1 MGGGTPQIGLGT
13 PLSGRGTLIRWC
25 PPKLLELCSVPVI
38 VGKGQEGRCSPM
50 AVTDLKVY
58 DDELERLRDKFP
70 AGYIWRPRARR
81 LGATRKAQ
89 IPRSRNRDS
98 RWSMAI
104 DAGTGED
111 LNKQLEEQNLL
122 G

>member
-1 MGGGTPQIGLGT
+1 M
-13 PLSGRGTLIRWC
+13 S
-25 PPKLLELCSVPVI
+25 
-38 VGKGQEGRCSPM
+38 
-50 AVTDLKVY
+50 VTDLKVS

-70 AGYIWRPRARR
+70 AWYIWMSQARR
-81 LGATRKAQ
+81 LWATRKGR
-89 IPRSRNRDS
+89 ITPGRNRDS

-104 DAGTGED
+104 DADTAED

>member
-1 MGGGTPQIGLGT
+1 MGGGTPQTGLGT

-38 VGKGQEGRCSPM
+38 VGKGQEERCSPM
-50 AVTDLKVY
+50 AARDLKVY

-70 AGYIWRPRARR
+70 AWYIWMSQARR
-81 LGATRKAQ
+81 LWATRKGQ
-89 IPRSRNRDS
+89 IAPSRNRDS

-104 DAGTGED
+104 DAGTTED
-111 LNKQLEEQNLL
+111 LEKQLEEQKLL